1 MQSFVLSL
9 IFGLISLLI
18 MNYLQE
24 ARARIEAK
32 EAIANEWCATLL
44 ENNKVLKKEVE
55 RLRVHLDIK
64 RKASQKIANE
74 SANLRADRTK
84 LQNEVAG
91 WKRLYNKSNETN
103 GKVVGLIK
111 ELVEDK
117 KNLQM
122 QCENLHLE
130 SIKMVKEQVRG
141 IKLAI
146 ATQEAKL
153 TAQGEVK
160 KLQYDIASS
169 NNVIH
174 NLEREVQKLR
184 LQEKCR
190 SSVCNL

>member
-1 MQSFVLSL
+1 
-9 IFGLISLLI
+9 
-18 MNYLQE
+18 MNRLQE

-74 SANLRADRTK
+74 AANLRADRTK

-103 GKVVGLIK
+103 DKVKVLIK
-111 ELVEDK
+111 ELLEDK

-130 SIKMVKEQVRG
+130 SIEMVKEHVRC

-146 ATQEAKL
+146 ATQEAKM
-153 TAQGEVK
+153 TAQREVK

-169 NNVIH
+169 NIVIH
-174 NLEREVQKLR
+174 NLETVMQKLR

>member
-1 MQSFVLSL
+1 
-9 IFGLISLLI
+9 
-18 MNYLQE
+18 MNCLQE

-32 EAIANEWCATLL
+32 EAITNEWCATLL
-44 ENNKVLKKEVE
+44 KNNKVLKKEFE
-55 RLRVHLDIK
+55 RLRVDLDVK
-64 RKASQKIANE
+64 RRASQNIANE
-74 SANLRADRTK
+74 AANLRADRTK

-103 GKVVGLIK
+103 DKAKGLIK
-111 ELVEDK
+111 ELLEDK

-130 SIKMVKEQVRG
+130 SIEMVKEQLLG
-141 IKLAI
+141 IKSAI

-160 KLQYDIASS
+160 KLQDDIASS
-169 NNVIH
+169 KIVIH

-184 LQEKCR
+184 LQLVDR
-190 SSVCNL
+190 AMPISSLKTCKN